1 MGHVKAFADSF
12 GKDDK
17 KSLCVI
23 IHGDAAMAGQ
33 GVTYEALQMSYLPH
47 YNVNGVI
54 HVVANNQIGF
64 TTTPSEARTGL
75 YCTDVAKSI
84 QAPVFH
90 VNADDPETVHRVM
103 NIALEYRERFNK
115 DIFVDIIGYRRYGHN
130 ELDQPVF
137 TQPMMYKKIAERPN
151 VYTLYSQKLIGEGVI
166 TNEYLSKSWE
176 AEMKKLKSAYDES
189 LHESFEVRKLFF

>member
-1 MGHVKAFADSF
+1 
-12 GKDDK
+12 
-17 KSLCVI
+17 
-23 IHGDAAMAGQ
+23 
-33 GVTYEALQMSYLPH
+33 
-47 YNVNGVI
+47 
-54 HVVANNQIGF
+54 
-64 TTTPSEARTGL
+64 
-75 YCTDVAKSI
+75 
-84 QAPVFH
+84 
-90 VNADDPETVHRVM
+90 M

-166 TNEYLSKSWE
+166 TKEHLSKSWE

-189 LHESFEVRKLFF
+189 LHESFDVRKLFF